1 MADKMQQ
8 EAVKILTSFT
18 SISLQLQ
25 NLLLVYITRRK
36 ALDNLL
42 LKISLKKKN
51 YFLNKVIERQIQRLN
66 RRPRSIW
73 FKPGGSD
80 IFWQNLING
89 TFSAEKWK
97 KNFRLTK
104 EKFYE
109 LADLLRPYISPR
121 GQSPNYRSLD
131 ADKKLAVCLYYLK
144 DTGSIWMTA
153 NTFGIHQST
162 VSKVIIEVCTCITKY
177 LGPRYLRLPKT
188 EEEMKQKVSQFEL
201 KFGMPQ
207 AFGAIDGTHI
217 PIQRPT
223 ENSQDYYNY
232 KGFFSISVQ
241 AVCDFRGIFMDIDCS
256 WPGSLHDAKIFAN
269 SKINQ
274 SMTENTLPITYQSLL
289 PGFTKI
295 PNFLIGDPAYPLTPY
310 VMKEYT
316 HCTKNEEV
324 VFNNVLRSSR
334 NPIECA
340 FGRLKARWSVL
351 TKQID
356 LKLENIPYIVY
367 ACFVLHNY
375 CEISNV
381 PIDDELVQKHIKEI
395 HKDDEIH
402 RAHHDNIFACNTDEG
417 QLIRNVITTY
427 MKTCLPDHLTV

>member
-1 MADKMQQ
+1 
-8 EAVKILTSFT
+8 
-18 SISLQLQ
+18 
-25 NLLLVYITRRK
+25 
-36 ALDNLL
+36 
-42 LKISLKKKN
+42 
-51 YFLNKVIERQIQRLN
+51 
-66 RRPRSIW
+66 
-73 FKPGGSD
+73 
-80 IFWQNLING
+80 
-89 TFSAEKWK
+89 
-97 KNFRLTK
+97 
-104 EKFYE
+104 
-109 LADLLRPYISPR
+109 
-121 GQSPNYRSLD
+121 
-131 ADKKLAVCLYYLK
+131 
-144 DTGSIWMTA
+144 
-153 NTFGIHQST
+153 
-162 VSKVIIEVCTCITKY
+162 
-177 LGPRYLRLPKT
+177 
-188 EEEMKQKVSQFEL
+188 
-201 KFGMPQ
+201 
-207 AFGAIDGTHI
+207 
-217 PIQRPT
+217 
-223 ENSQDYYNY
+223 
-232 KGFFSISVQ
+232 
-241 AVCDFRGIFMDIDCS
+241 
-256 WPGSLHDAKIFAN
+256 
-269 SKINQ
+269 
-274 SMTENTLPITYQSLL
+274 MTENTLPITYQSLL

-295 PNFLIGDPAYPLTPY
+295 LNFLIGDPAYPLTPY

-427 MKTCLPDHLTV
+427 METCLHDHLTV